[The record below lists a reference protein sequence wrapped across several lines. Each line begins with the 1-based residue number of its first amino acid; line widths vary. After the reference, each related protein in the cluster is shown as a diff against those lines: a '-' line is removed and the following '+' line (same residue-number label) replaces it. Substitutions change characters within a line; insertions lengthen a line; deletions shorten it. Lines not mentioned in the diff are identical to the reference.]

1 MYRTNFIKLKNFH
14 FSEFCHV
21 GTVAEGAPIIPISA
35 QLKYNIEVV
44 CEYIVKKIPVPPRD
58 FTSEPRLIGKQYESP
73 LTLNLVFFHISDSP

>member
-1 MYRTNFIKLKNFH
+1 MTVSCNIYRTNFVKLKNSD
-14 FSEFCHV
+14 FSEFCHI

-58 FTSEPRLIGKQYESP
+58 FTSEPRLIGK
-73 LTLNLVFFHISDSP
+73 